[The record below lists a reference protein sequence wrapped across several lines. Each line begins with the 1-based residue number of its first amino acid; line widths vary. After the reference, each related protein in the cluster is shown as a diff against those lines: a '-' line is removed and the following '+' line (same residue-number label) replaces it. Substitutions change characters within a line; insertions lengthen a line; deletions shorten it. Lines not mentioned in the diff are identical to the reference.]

1 MTEATASTTDPVSVA
16 VDAAEHQ
23 HAAPSALLPADAAAK
38 LVRVIKV
45 AFPHNAFPD
54 GPYERTAEHIIATAA
69 ASPYQTA
76 QLGQGLVSLDSLR
89 DKPFAELDA
98 AEALAVLEQIQHTP
112 FFQLVRSTTVVFMY
126 SDREVWKVV
135 GYEGESSHLGGYVD
149 RGFDDLDWLPDP
161 RIEEMSA

>member
-1 MTEATASTTDPVSVA
+1 MTDPVSVA
-16 VDAAEHQ
+16 VEADGHD
-23 HAAPSALLPADAAAK
+23 HAPPSPLLPADATAK
-38 LVRVIKV
+38 LVLVIKA
-45 AFPHNAFPD
+45 AFPHKAFPD

-76 QLGQGLVSLDSLR
+76 QLGQGLVSLDALR
-89 DKPFAELDA
+89 DRPFAELDA
-98 AEALAVLEQIQHTP
+98 AERLSLLEQVQDTP

-126 SDREVWKVV
+126 SDRDVWKVL